1 MNSADQ
7 NNRTFFE
14 ELNNA
19 ELVNQ
24 NSFERL
30 RSKNL
35 HKEIRRRI
43 FYFLISMILIV
54 LIGIVCVVIF
64 FGLKNVE
71 VRGNSRYS
79 ANEILSVCGFTSRT
93 NLFGI
98 NFKEKETE
106 IVKQYPYI
114 RDVRFQRVLPSTLIL
129 TVTEDTPSYC
139 TEIYG
144 NWFLLS
150 DDLRVISR
158 HDHYEDIAVLD
169 LPVTYLLLP
178 DIDYAVA
185 GEIIRFEKA
194 STYEYLTDF
203 LNELSSLPFY
213 RSVNCVDARN
223 RYHMALYAENGRFYV
238 ELGNSDSLETKLRF
252 VAKVIEDPSFD
263 ERTIASINVEYV
275 SQIIVLRQDKLF
287 QYR

>member
-98 NFKEKETE
+98 NFKGHPDQRRIFLDKDF
-106 IVKQYPYI
+106 VGYP
-114 RDVRFQRVLPSTLIL
+114 
-129 TVTEDTPSYC
+129 
-139 TEIYG
+139 
-144 NWFLLS
+144 
-150 DDLRVISR
+150 LRKDFTHS
-158 HDHYEDIAVLD
+158 
-169 LPVTYLLLP
+169 
-178 DIDYAVA
+178 
-185 GEIIRFEKA
+185 EIIRR
-194 STYEYLTDF
+194 
-203 LNELSSLPFY
+203 P
-213 RSVNCVDARN
+213 V
-223 RYHMALYAENGRFYV
+223 
-238 ELGNSDSLETKLRF
+238 
-252 VAKVIEDPSFD
+252 
-263 ERTIASINVEYV
+263 
-275 SQIIVLRQDKLF
+275 
-287 QYR
+287 